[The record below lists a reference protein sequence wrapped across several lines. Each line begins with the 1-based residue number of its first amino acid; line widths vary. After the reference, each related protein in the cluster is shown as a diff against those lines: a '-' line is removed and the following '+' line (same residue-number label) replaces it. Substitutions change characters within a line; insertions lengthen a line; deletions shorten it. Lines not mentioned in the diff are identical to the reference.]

1 MLERCGDSLRLRR
14 RRLPAYFG
22 ALDVDAARRDH
33 ERAAAA
39 AEWHRNASAHRQ
51 PAASRATLQKLA
63 LENENDIRLYRYAS
77 RLLDCQLR
85 RCDEVKAERAALAA
99 LPPETPRK
107 RRRRDKF
114 DLATIANKAA
124 ERLLGRG
131 LF

>member
-1 MLERCGDSLRLRR
+1 MAPQRERA
-14 RRLPAYFG
+14 PP
-22 ALDVDAARRDH
+22 ARR
-33 ERAAAA
+33 
-39 AEWHRNASAHRQ
+39 
-51 PAASRATLQKLA
+51 PRATLQKLA
-63 LENENDIRLYRYAS
+63 LENENDMRLYPCAS

-85 RCDEVKAERAALAA
+85 RCDEEGGAAALAA